1 MIKMDYIVVF
11 FFQDRISLCIPD
23 CFSTR
28 SVDEAGL
35 SLLGICLPLP
45 SKCCLKA
52 CATMHDMK
60 EYFLLLLLKKNP
72 LFHVVN
78 FKEIIRQQ
86 KCFFIEFMHLKFYL
100 GSAVGKENT
109 TNPSDLSLSF
119 LTQVRARC
127 GFAFV

>member
-60 EYFLLLLLKKNP
+60 EYF
-72 LFHVVN
+72 FVVVV
-78 FKEIIRQQ
+78 KEKPVIPCGKFQRNDQTT
-86 KCFFIEFMHLKFYL
+86 KMFFIEFMHLKFYL

-119 LTQVRARC
+119 PTQVRVRC